1 MEFVKIQKEMSRNFP
16 FFSPSISEL
25 FFSRH
30 YYLPKKIALT
40 ISVKESKQHFK
51 PETENSTMADKS
63 TISDSQ

>member
-1 MEFVKIQKEMSRNFP
+1 MEFVKIQKEMSRNFL
-16 FFSPSISEL
+16 FSPSISEL
-25 FFSRH
+25 FSSRH

-40 ISVKESKQHFK
+40 ISVKESKQHLK